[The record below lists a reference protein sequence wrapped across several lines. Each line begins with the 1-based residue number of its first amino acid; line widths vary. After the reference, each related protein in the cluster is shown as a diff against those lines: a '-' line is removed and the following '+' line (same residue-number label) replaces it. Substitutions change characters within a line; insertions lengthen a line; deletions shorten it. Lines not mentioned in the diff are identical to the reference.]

1 MFATATGA
9 IMQAEN
15 LPHRLFRQLLAD
27 AKLPRIRLYDLR
39 HSHAT
44 LLMSAG
50 EHPKVVQEPL
60 GHSSIQLTLDTYS
73 HVIPGMQERA
83 TDRLEALLAGKV
95 RKAKR
100 S

>member
-1 MFATATGA
+1 
-9 IMQAEN
+9 
-15 LPHRLFRQLLAD
+15 
-27 AKLPRIRLYDLR
+27 
-39 HSHAT
+39 
-44 LLMSAG
+44 MSAG